1 MLDEYYSKL
10 KSKYFGY
17 GKNLLLFG
25 YVFFFLVLAMF
36 LTYLILILFLV
47 SFVGKKNCAWD
58 EIDAAIPSTIK
69 ESAKLSMNKKVIDK
83 LETSLLWRKGL
94 VLIKV
99 LKLRIYGKN
108 MGLSAAALP
117 ISIWE
122 SKYSRDEHSIPEPNL
137 YELQR

>member
-1 MLDEYYSKL
+1 MLHEYYSKL

-25 YVFFFLVLAMF
+25 CVFFFLVLAMF

-69 ESAKLSMNKKVIDK
+69 ESAKLSMNKKVTDK

-117 ISIWE
+117 ISI
-122 SKYSRDEHSIPEPNL
+122 
-137 YELQR
+137 